1 MMKRFLTLSVAIAAV
16 ATPIV
21 APTAAGAQT
30 RTVTTAEKQR
40 LIEEAKQHNIALAQR
55 EKDFYASQERL
66 NAQLRQARDAKDY
79 ARVTELQKQVAANA
93 AQRERQRQRNADYQQ
108 HIKNVYALQ
117 TSD

>member
-1 MMKRFLTLSVAIAAV
+1 MMKRFLALSVAIAAV

-21 APTAAGAQT
+21 ATAQA

-40 LIEEAKQHNIALAQR
+40 LIEEAKQRNIALAQR

-66 NAQLRQARDAKDY
+66 NAQLRAARAANDY
-79 ARVTELQKQVAANA
+79 GRITELQKQVAINA
-93 AQRERQRQRNADYQQ
+93 EQRERQRVRNAEYQQ
-108 HIKNVYALQ
+108 NIKNIYALQ